1 MKKGYTIAVAYARYS
16 SDNQRDA
23 SIDAQL
29 RAIQDYAQKNNIIV
43 IREYIDRAKSGTTD
57 QRPEFLKM
65 INDSKGKEFEA
76 ILVHK
81 LDRFSRDRYDS
92 AIYKKKL
99 SNQRVKVLSV
109 LEPMLDGSPE
119 SIMLE
124 SIVEGYSQFYSAN
137 LQREVQK
144 GMKENALKCLHN
156 GGLPPLGYG
165 VDPETKKYYI
175 IDEEATIVRQI
186 FDMYIKNKGYSEMMN
201 SLNSL
206 GAKTKKGQSFG
217 KNSIHGI
224 LKNEK
229 YKGVY
234 IFNRSAPKDSNR
246 KRNHH
251 KSKDE
256 SEIITIDGGMPVI
269 IDKITFDQ
277 AQELLKK
284 NKHRSGSYLAKNTYL
299 LSGFVECA
307 SCGHSMTGS
316 TATGGRNKSS
326 YSYYV
331 CSQKNNKKKCKNK
344 NVRKEYLEECVLQMI
359 LDELLVD
366 EKVDDLS
373 QRIKAYQQEKHADSD
388 IEVESLSAQ
397 LGDKKT
403 KIDNIV
409 DSIVQGISSPALLK
423 KLNELE
429 AEKISIENRLKS
441 ETLEKTKSKVERN
454 DLLGAIRR
462 FRTSILESSDN
473 ELKTIMRNFVE
484 KVKIYTDH
492 VEVVLKFDYV
502 LSVIGGG
509 GGNRTRVRKPIHKS
523 FSERSH

>member
-1 MKKGYTIAVAYARYS
+1 MKQGYRIAVVYARYS

-29 RAIQDYAQKNNIIV
+29 RAIHDYANKNNILI

-57 QRPEFLKM
+57 QRPEFLEM
-65 INDSKGKEFEA
+65 INDSKEKEFEVV
-76 ILVHK
+76 LVHK

-99 SNQRVKVLSV
+99 SNQGVKVLSV

-124 SIVEGYSQFYSAN
+124 SIVEGYSQYYSAN
-137 LQREVQK
+137 LKREVEK

-156 GGLPPLGYG
+156 GGQAPLGYG

-175 IDEEATIVRQI
+175 IDEEANIVRRI
-186 FDMYIKNKGYSEMMN
+186 FDMYINNKGYSEIIN

-217 KNSIHGI
+217 KNSIYGI

-234 IFNRSAPKDSNR
+234 IFNRSAPKDANN

-251 KSKDE
+251 KSKDD
-256 SEIITIDGGMPVI
+256 SEIIKIEGGMPVI
-269 IDKITFDQ
+269 IDAITFDQ

-284 NKHRSGSYLAKNTYL
+284 NKHRAGSYLAKKPYL
-299 LSGFVECA
+299 LSGIVECA
-307 SCGHSMTGS
+307 LCGHAMTGS

-326 YSYYV
+326 YSYYM
-331 CSQKNNKKKCKNK
+331 CTKKMNKKKCKNK
-344 NVRKEYLEECVLQMI
+344 NVRKEYLEEFVLQMI
-359 LDELLVD
+359 LDNLLVEDNVD
-366 EKVDDLS
+366 ELIEN
-373 QRIKAYQQEKHADSD
+373 IKTYQQKKHADSD
-388 IEVESLSAQ
+388 LEIESLTA
-397 LGDKKT
+397 LLNDNKV
-403 KIDNIV
+403 KINNIV
-409 DSIVQGISSPALLK
+409 DSISQGISSPALLK

-429 AEKISIENRLKS
+429 NETSSLENKLRS
-441 ETLEKTKSKVERN
+441 ETQENIKSKVDRK
-454 DLLGAIRR
+454 DLLSAINQ
-462 FRTSILESSDN
+462 FRTNIFKSSEN

-484 KVKIYTDH
+484 KVKIYIDH
-492 VEVVLKFDYV
+492 VEVVLKLDHI
-502 LSVIGGG
+502 LCVIGGG
-509 GGNRTRVRKPIHKS
+509 GGSRTRVR
-523 FSERSH
+523 